1 MYPDLLPKSY
11 DDEQLSDRTML
22 QSIVGDERK
31 LIEIDAQC
39 VRSVSFWSCGTRTVE
54 HSIQNA
60 YVHMIESAQH
70 LIYMENQF
78 FISIAQ
84 DSTIKNGIGEAL
96 YRRIIRAN
104 INREKFRIYVVVP
117 LLPGF
122 SNVNAVQAVLYF
134 IMRSINKGE
143 TSLYQRLKQDGFSL
157 TYFQLIINLS
167 FFFSV

>member
-1 MYPDLLPKSY
+1 MYPYLLPKSY